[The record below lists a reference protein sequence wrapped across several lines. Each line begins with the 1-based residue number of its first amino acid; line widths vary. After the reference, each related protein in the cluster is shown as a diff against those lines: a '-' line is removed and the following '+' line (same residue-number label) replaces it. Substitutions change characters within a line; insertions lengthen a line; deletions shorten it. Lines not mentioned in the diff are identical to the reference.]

1 MKNIVLFGFM
11 GCGKTTVGALLAQKA
26 GLSLLDTDQYLEQKY
41 GRRIPEIFA
50 QDGEEAFRRMEREVC
65 ADLAGQKDLVLCCGG
80 GTVLAEENARV
91 LAQSGVM
98 VFLDAPF
105 AVCYG
110 RIRQSDRPLVRQN
123 SREQLREIFA
133 RRRPVYLSRA
143 QLTADAAAPPE
154 QAAQEIILAMQS
166 HQ

>member
-65 ADLAGQKDLVLCCGG
+65 ADLAG
-80 GTVLAEENARV
+80 
-91 LAQSGVM
+91 
-98 VFLDAPF
+98 
-105 AVCYG
+105 
-110 RIRQSDRPLVRQN
+110 
-123 SREQLREIFA
+123 
-133 RRRPVYLSRA
+133 
-143 QLTADAAAPPE
+143 
-154 QAAQEIILAMQS
+154 
-166 HQ
+166 

>member
-1 MKNIVLFGFM
+1 
-11 GCGKTTVGALLAQKA
+11 
-26 GLSLLDTDQYLEQKY
+26 
-41 GRRIPEIFA
+41 
-50 QDGEEAFRRMEREVC
+50 
-65 ADLAGQKDLVLCCGG
+65 
-80 GTVLAEENARV
+80 
-91 LAQSGVM
+91 M